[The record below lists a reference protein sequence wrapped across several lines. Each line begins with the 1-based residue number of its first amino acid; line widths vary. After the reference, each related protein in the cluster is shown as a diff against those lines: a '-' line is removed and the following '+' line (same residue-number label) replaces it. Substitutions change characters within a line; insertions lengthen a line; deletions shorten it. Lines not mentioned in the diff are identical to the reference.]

1 MHFEKQQTATWLWMM
16 NVTAKRTVEK
26 QVLEK
31 VSTSKCLVCDREANG
46 RRGLC
51 NGHYLQFN
59 RTASSMPGQERLEFE
74 QEQIREGR
82 ILASGQIRE
91 IKNPNPFRSSSS

>member
-1 MHFEKQQTATWLWMM
+1 MLDI
-16 NVTAKRTVEK
+16 TAKRTVEK
-26 QVLEK
+26 QVTDHVKEK
-31 VSTSKCLVCDREANG
+31 TCLVCGKAATG

-59 RTASSMPGQERLEFE
+59 RTAQQMPGKQRLEFE

-82 ILASGQIRE
+82 ILASGQIRQ
-91 IKNPNPFRSSSS
+91 IKNPNPFRKSGS